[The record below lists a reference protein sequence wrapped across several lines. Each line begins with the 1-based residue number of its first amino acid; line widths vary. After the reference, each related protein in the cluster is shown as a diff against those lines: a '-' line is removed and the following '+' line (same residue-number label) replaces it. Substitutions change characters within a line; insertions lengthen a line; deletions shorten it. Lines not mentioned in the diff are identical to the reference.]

1 MLGARWLDG
10 PHGLVREGERQS
22 PGLFLRRVLLYYILP
37 NNKIP
42 CDEDS
47 MDLKLN
53 LVTTVSINR

>member
-1 MLGARWLDG
+1 MDG
-10 PHGLVREGERQS
+10 PHGLVWEGERQS
-22 PGLFLRRVLLYYILP
+22 PGLILRRVLLYYILP